1 MFGNVFLLFAHMM
14 VMIAA
19 KVATVAPRTEA
30 PAAAALAALASA
42 ATASQVIV
50 ALYDASVF

>member
-1 MFGNVFLLFAHMM
+1 MHFILFAHMM

-30 PAAAALAALASA
+30 PAAAVLAALASA
-42 ATASQVIV
+42 ATASQVNV
-50 ALYDASVF
+50 ALNDFSVF